1 MDATYN
7 DIQQW
12 NFKDLVAV
20 FGADPKKSKTYQV
33 RTKQE
38 AENLFKDKDFS
49 SAPYLQ
55 VWYPHS
61 SRILPST
68 NQYSLSNCI
77 CLKRTLRKRS
87 RGLRKL
93 LLRLMQS
100 NKPPRPQVN
109 QLEDYHNA
117 CMTLTMMMLWFTGFI
132 ARDPTLKNILQIC
145 VIDPV
150 ARVWLIVFT
159 IQ

>member
-55 VWYPHS
+55 V
-61 SRILPST
+61 
-68 NQYSLSNCI
+68 
-77 CLKRTLRKRS
+77 
-87 RGLRKL
+87 
-93 LLRLMQS
+93 
-100 NKPPRPQVN
+100 
-109 QLEDYHNA
+109 
-117 CMTLTMMMLWFTGFI
+117 
-132 ARDPTLKNILQIC
+132 
-145 VIDPV
+145 
-150 ARVWLIVFT
+150 
-159 IQ
+159 